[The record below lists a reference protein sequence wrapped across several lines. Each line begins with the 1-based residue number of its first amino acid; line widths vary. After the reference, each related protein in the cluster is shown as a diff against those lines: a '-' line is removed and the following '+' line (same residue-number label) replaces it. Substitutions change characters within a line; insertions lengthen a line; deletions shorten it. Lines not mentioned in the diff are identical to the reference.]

1 MKTTA
6 QSKIRIAKEPRDLL
20 AEQSNEAMA
29 TLEQLLQLQ
38 PHLRYQE
45 VDVAE
50 RAIVQVRDNLI
61 DQLRQENSEAEARRL
76 RTKLER
82 LNVAISLIVG
92 VEYPAAGIQQ
102 QLLDQAYDALKEA
115 LADGSG

>member
-1 MKTTA
+1 MTKTARA
-6 QSKIRIAKEPRDLL
+6 QTQTAKERQKLWAD
-20 AEQSNEAMA
+20 QSGEATA
-29 TLEQLLQLQ
+29 TLEQLLVIR

-50 RAIVQVRDNLI
+50 RAIVRLRDNLI
-61 DQLRQENSEAEARRL
+61 DQLRQENSETEARRL

-115 LADGSG
+115 LADGSD

>member
-1 MKTTA
+1 MKKAA
-6 QSKIRIAKEPRDLL
+6 QSKARMAKERQKLL
-20 AEQSNEAMA
+20 AEQSGEAVA
-29 TLEQLLQLQ
+29 TLEQLLEIR

-50 RAIVQVRDNLI
+50 RAIVRVRDNLI
-61 DQLRQENSEAEARRL
+61 DQLRQEDSEAEARRL